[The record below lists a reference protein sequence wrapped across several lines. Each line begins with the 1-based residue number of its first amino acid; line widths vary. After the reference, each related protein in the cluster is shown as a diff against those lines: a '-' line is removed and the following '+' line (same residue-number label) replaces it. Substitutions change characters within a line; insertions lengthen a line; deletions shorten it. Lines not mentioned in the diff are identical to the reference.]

1 MKKIITINLSG
12 RILPIEEPAFEQL
25 QSYVTTLREFFA
37 AEESREEIINDI
49 QGRIAELMHEKI
61 KKGSACITEL
71 DVQELIVLMGRPE
84 ELAQEGASETAS
96 GGAST
101 NSAKNENSNTTDTGA
116 AASRKL
122 YRDEANKVIGGV
134 AGGLAAYLGIDPAII
149 RAILVIL
156 AFSSFGLLLFGYVLL
171 WIFLPASTVESF
183 KGKRFYR
190 DPDNKILG
198 GVAGGVAA
206 YFDKP
211 VKNIRLLFLSPLLLT
226 ILFSILDWTDDD
238 LTLVVFNLSFGS
250 LIGFS
255 IIMYITLWI
264 ILPKAITPYQKMEMR
279 GEKIDLASIQKQV
292 TQDAEKFASKVN
304 QKVTSWGKE
313 VETVANELPGKAG
326 KFASEVNQRVQEKF
340 SGKERTIAG
349 TLLKAVGL
357 LIKIFFAFFF
367 GILAFSLLMAL
378 FAICFAGAVTWPY
391 QSFLWTN
398 NSQQLM
404 AWAALILFVVVPL
417 LGFIIWLIRRIIGY
431 KTKSTV
437 LRYSFFSLWTLGW
450 VMVFLFFSSLGKEFS
465 VREQVVTPVP
475 IATANP
481 TSLRLTVSQPTL
493 YYTERVPWIHIQ
505 GEEKGW
511 DLSKDTLKLSA
522 VVIEMVESPDNNYH
536 VKLFRI
542 ANGKNSQQALQRAEA
557 LSYPINT
564 KGYFVAGSATADTGT
579 LVDLPSY
586 YAIAAKDKYRAQQ
599 VKLVVQMPVGK
610 TISFDESIKEK
621 LTYGELQI
629 RYNKRG
635 RVNEIFWEDTDFPY
649 QVGVVYEMMPGG
661 TLRPVGGDPALPDTL

>member
-25 QSYVTTLREFFA
+25 QSYVATLREFFA
-37 AEESREEIINDI
+37 TEESREEIINDM

-61 KKGSACITEL
+61 KNGSACITES
-71 DVQELIVLMGRPE
+71 DVQELIALMGRPE
-84 ELAQEGASETAS
+84 ELAQEGASETTMGDATAKSSAS
-96 GGAST
+96 DKTST
-101 NSAKNENSNTTDTGA
+101 SNTSGPS
-116 AASRKL
+116 SRKL

-134 AGGLAAYLGIDPAII
+134 AGGLAAYLGIDPAIV

-156 AFSSFGLLLFGYVLL
+156 AFSSFGLALFGYVLL

-198 GVAGGVAA
+198 GVAGGLAA

-211 VKNIRLLFLSPLLLT
+211 VKSIRLLFLSPLLLT
-226 ILFSILDWTDDD
+226 ILFSILNLTDDD
-238 LTLVVFNLSFGS
+238 LTLVIFNLSLGS

-292 TQDAEKFASKVN
+292 TQGAEKFASEVNKKVN
-304 QKVTSWGKE
+304 SWGKE
-313 VETVANELPGKAG
+313 VETVANEIPQRVEKL
-326 KFASEVNQRVQEKF
+326 ASEVNQRVQEKF
-340 SGKERTIAG
+340 SGKEKTIAG
-349 TLLKAVGL
+349 RIFYGLGL
-357 LIKIFFAFFF
+357 LIKVFFAFFF
-367 GILAFSLLMAL
+367 GVIAFSLLVAL
-378 FAICFAGAVTWPY
+378 LAICFAGAVTWPY
-391 QSFLWTN
+391 QSFLWAN
-398 NSQQLM
+398 SSQQLM
-404 AWAALILFVVVPL
+404 AWAALVLFVVVPL
-417 LGFIIWLIRRIIGY
+417 LGFIIWLIRRIVGY
-431 KTKSTV
+431 KTKSTA

-475 IATANP
+475 IANANP
-481 TSLRLTVSQPTL
+481 TSLHLTVSQPTL
-493 YYTERVPWIHIQ
+493 YYSERVPWIHIQ

-511 DLSKDTLKLSA
+511 DLSRDTLKLSA
-522 VVIEMVESPDNNYH
+522 VVIEMVESPDSSYH
-536 VKLFRI
+536 IELFRI

-557 LSYPINT
+557 LAYPINT

-586 YAIAAKDKYRAQQ
+586 YAIAARDKYRAQQ

-649 QVGVVYEMMPGG
+649 QIGVVYEMMPGG
-661 TLRPVGGDPALPDTL
+661 TLRPVGGDPIPPDAL